1 MQIESLPEWEPLQR
15 ILTSAGATPD
25 ASEVRRAAAML
36 GPGWSGRRANLAK
49 EDAQRAAQ
57 EILRAW
63 SDAELGD
70 APAYLIQAA
79 SGDALEWRDRRA
91 KLFEIGEYDDRGL
104 RVTQEDVVRLA
115 QSFDSPVPILVEHVE
130 TPLRLGYLTQ
140 VEAAGGELFGNLA
153 LTPEADDLIEKSGAK
168 SLSISVSRDLDR
180 IFEVSIV
187 ANPRIESARLFC
199 EDFRQ
204 TSLARDARREVVMLR
219 RELDEAKAN
228 ALVESLLR
236 EGRIAPVSRDAAMRL
251 LASARAAGCF
261 EQAEAFFTSLP
272 KAIQFGEVAPAA
284 KPANLPDEVA
294 QFYRTH
300 FPDLDLSEIEKRR
313 TA

>member
-15 ILTSAGATPD
+15 ILTSAGAKPD

-36 GPGWSGRRANLAK
+36 GPGWSGRRANLAT

-70 APAYLIQAA
+70 APAYLVQAA
-79 SGDALEWRDRRA
+79 SGDAPEWRDRRA

-140 VEAAGGELFGNLA
+140 VEAVGGELFGNLA

-168 SLSISVSRDLDR
+168 SLSISVSKNLDR

-199 EDFRQ
+199 EDFRATPRSQ
-204 TSLARDARREVVMLR
+204 ESQSEIVRLRKELEEVQV
-219 RELDEAKAN
+219 N
-228 ALVESLLR
+228 ALVESLVR
-236 EGRIAPVSRDAAMRL
+236 EGRIAPVSRNTATRL
-251 LASARAAGCF
+251 LASARTAGCF
-261 EQAEAFFTSLP
+261 EQVEAFIASLP
-272 KAIQFGEVAPAA
+272 RAIHFGEIAPAA
-284 KPANLPDEVA
+284 KAVNLPDEVA

>member
-15 ILTSAGATPD
+15 ILTSAGAKPD

-115 QSFDSPVPILVEHVE
+115 QSFDSPVPILVEQVE
-130 TPLRLGYLTQ
+130 TPLRLRPLPNSWNVIPKLPCSRT
-140 VEAAGGELFGNLA
+140 LLHILA
-153 LTPEADDLIEKSGAK
+153 QPIRKREQLPVVSVKTVTPRVRPLRHTLSG
-168 SLSISVSRDLDR
+168 V
-180 IFEVSIV
+180 
-187 ANPRIESARLFC
+187 P
-199 EDFRQ
+199 
-204 TSLARDARREVVMLR
+204 
-219 RELDEAKAN
+219 N
-228 ALVESLLR
+228 ALISNRHHFETLLPETGILQIQVRPEHHASTQHIHAIEFGHMVFEGPCIHVLLMLVSFAALRANGPTSVYAFLTESRQLIMI
-236 EGRIAPVSRDAAMRL
+236 GSD
-251 LASARAAGCF
+251 LAIFKNS
-261 EQAEAFFTSLP
+261 
-272 KAIQFGEVAPAA
+272 
-284 KPANLPDEVA
+284 
-294 QFYRTH
+294 
-300 FPDLDLSEIEKRR
+300 
-313 TA
+313 